1 MGGGVIMAGYMTIG
15 DLIKYLSMQDPSQAI
30 IYQYYL
36 ADHFDTDIETF
47 ARAAEAFDS
56 SIPCLDNSY
65 EAINEQITIEE
76 KSKAVSS

>member
-1 MGGGVIMAGYMTIG
+1 MAGYMTIG

-47 ARAAEAFDS
+47 ARAAEVFDS

-65 EAINEQITIEE
+65 EAINEQIAIEE

>member
-1 MGGGVIMAGYMTIG
+1 MAGYMTIG

-36 ADHFDTDIETF
+36 ADHFDTDIKTF
-47 ARAAEAFDS
+47 ARAAEVFDS

-65 EAINEQITIEE
+65 EAINEQIAIEE

>member
-1 MGGGVIMAGYMTIG
+1 MAGYITIG
-15 DLIKYLSMQDPSQAI
+15 DLIKYLSNQDPSQAI

-47 ARAAEAFDS
+47 ARAAKALDS
-56 SIPCLDNSY
+56 SIPCLDNAY
-65 EAINEQITIEE
+65 QAINDQIAIEE

>member
-30 IYQYYL
+30 IYKYYL

-76 KSKAVSS
+76 MSKAVSS